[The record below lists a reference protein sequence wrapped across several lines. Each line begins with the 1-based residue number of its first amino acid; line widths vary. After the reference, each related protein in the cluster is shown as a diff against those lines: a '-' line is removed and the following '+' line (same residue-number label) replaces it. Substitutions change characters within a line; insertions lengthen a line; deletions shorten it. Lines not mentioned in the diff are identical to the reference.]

1 MLTLNGRRSIKPQV
15 LSIANSVSD
24 MCQVYWNRYKNNFQ
38 QVIVVLCVR
47 FFLLLFFRLLFRLIQ
62 MQINYWPVLSLFS
75 FVDPFNLCSLLFALF
90 AFCVLITFSL
100 CMVCKKREQRERK
113 IVLLFLLFDGGRK
126 KTKKKQFQFQ
136 FSADRYVFYLGVFP
150 IQILRYNK
158 FICTVLFIFNS
169 HSSWE
174 RVIRER

>member
-47 FFLLLFFRLLFRLIQ
+47 LFLLLFFRSMQ

-126 KTKKKQFQFQ
+126 KTKNKKQKKNNFN
-136 FSADRYVFYLGVFP
+136 FSSQLIGMY
-150 IQILRYNK
+150 
-158 FICTVLFIFNS
+158 FI
-169 HSSWE
+169 
-174 RVIRER
+174 